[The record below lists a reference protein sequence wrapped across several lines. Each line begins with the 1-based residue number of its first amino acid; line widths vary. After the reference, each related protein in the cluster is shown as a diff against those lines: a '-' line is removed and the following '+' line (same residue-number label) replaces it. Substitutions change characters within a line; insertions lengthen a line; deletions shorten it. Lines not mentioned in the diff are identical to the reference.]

1 MLLQAILI
9 GLVAMC
15 STFEW
20 ALGTCLASRPIVT
33 GVLIGLVMG
42 DLETGIIGGIVT
54 MCGSYMACP
63 AAAPPARS
71 I

>member
-33 GVLIGLVMG
+33 GVFRLIS
-42 DLETGIIGGIVT
+42 DLSRT
-54 MCGSYMACP
+54 
-63 AAAPPARS
+63 R
-71 I
+71 

>member
-42 DLETGIIGGIVT
+42 DLETGIIV
-54 MCGSYMACP
+54 
-63 AAAPPARS
+63 
-71 I
+71 